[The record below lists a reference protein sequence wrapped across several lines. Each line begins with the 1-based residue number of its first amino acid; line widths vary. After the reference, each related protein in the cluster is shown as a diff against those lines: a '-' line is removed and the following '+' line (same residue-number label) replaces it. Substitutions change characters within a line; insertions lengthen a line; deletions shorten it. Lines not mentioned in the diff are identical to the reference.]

1 MNFWVIFSRNW
12 GKIIGGL
19 VGLIVALILLNYG
32 WKTLLVFAFIAL
44 GVFIGWSIDADE
56 SMRRFIER
64 LFSSRD

>member
-19 VGLIVALILLNYG
+19 DGLIVALMVLNYG

-44 GVFIGWSIDADE
+44 GVFIGWRIDADE